1 MLRIL
6 GSSRRLCDSLTRRE
20 MLRAG
25 GLGMLGAAGGILPG
39 FAGSGDAWA
48 APQTAG
54 RSSSS
59 TFGRAKRVIL
69 LYLYGA
75 AAQHETYDPKPGA
88 PAEIRG
94 KFRPIDTAIPGVQI
108 CEHLP
113 RLAKLAD
120 RVTFVRSMSHPY
132 NIHSAAY
139 TMTGVEAV
147 DIPMELN
154 PHDTRHWP
162 FFGSVLDYLASGN
175 LANGRRKPADNAAG
189 AWGGAGQTSGD
200 VEKPSARSAP
210 ATLDVPR
217 NVALPFLF
225 SSRCPQFDRGGPY
238 GGFLGQGYNPV
249 WTEFEGKAARPSTQ
263 YNGNADERVD
273 DPFVAITPEG
283 RFVVAGANQSATDV
297 TLDRLN
303 RRRSLL
309 AQLDDGVRRL
319 DKTAA
324 VQGQDRFQGIA
335 YDLLTS
341 PKLREA
347 LDIGRE
353 PAAQRERYGMTLFG
367 QATLAGRRLLEA
379 GAQVVTVIW
388 DEYGPA
394 NSAWDTHFYHY
405 ERLQND
411 LLPGLDA
418 ALTALLTDLEERGML
433 DDTLV
438 MCLTEHG
445 RTPQLFDKPRGVGRE
460 HWSEVYSNLLA
471 GGGIARGKVLGAS
484 DKQGAYVQDHPVS
497 PKDVLCTMYHLMGVD
512 PQQTIPDRL
521 GRPLPLVSGGEVVSE
536 LLG

>member
-1 MLRIL
+1 MLRVL

-25 GLGMLGAAGGILPG
+25 GLGMLGAAGVLPG
-39 FAGSGDAWA
+39 LAGPSRLLA
-48 APQTAG
+48 AAGTAG
-54 RSSSS
+54 RTGAPS
-59 TFGRAKRVIL
+59 FGRAKRIML

-75 AAQHETYDPKPGA
+75 AAQHETYDPKPDA

-94 KFRPIDTAIPGVQI
+94 KFRPIETAVPGVQI

-113 RLAKLAD
+113 KLAKMAD
-120 RVTFVRSMSHPY
+120 RVTFIRSMSHPY

-139 TMTGVEAV
+139 TMTGVETV
-147 DIPMELN
+147 DIPMELD
-154 PHDTRHWP
+154 PYDTRHWP
-162 FFGSVLDYLASGN
+162 FFGSVLDYLASSGPASGRRD
-175 LANGRRKPADNAAG
+175 LASGRRKPADKSADGTVDQG
-189 AWGGAGQTSGD
+189 AYAPRSPGGVRD
-200 VEKPSARSAP
+200 I
-210 ATLDVPR
+210 PR
-217 NVALPFLF
+217 NIALPFLF

-263 YNGNADERVD
+263 YNGNADERVE
-273 DPFVAITPEG
+273 DPYVAISPEG
-283 RFVVAGANQSATDV
+283 RFVVAGASQSATDV

-309 AQLDDGVRRL
+309 SQLDDGVRRL
-319 DKTAA
+319 DKSLA
-324 VQGQDRFQGIA
+324 VRGLDRFHDMA

-347 LDIGRE
+347 LDIARE
-353 PAAQRERYGMTLFG
+353 PMERRERYGLTLFG
-367 QATLAGRRLLEA
+367 QATLTGRRLLEA

-405 ERLQND
+405 ERLQHD

-460 HWSEVYSNLLA
+460 HWSEVYCNLLA
-471 GGGIARGKVLGAS
+471 GGGIARGRVVGAS
-484 DKQGAYVQDHPVS
+484 DKHGAYVKDRPVS

-512 PQQTIPDRL
+512 PHQTIPDRL
-521 GRPLPLVSGGEVVSE
+521 GRPLPLVSGGEVVPE
-536 LLG
+536 LLS